1 MFDYSFGLFG
11 SVALGSS
18 LLFGFIFFVAVIAI
32 LFRVVVDTN
41 HVHIVQSGRKTISYG
56 KDMHDGNVYYS
67 WPAWIPLIGVKTI
80 ELPVSVFVVELE
92 SYAGYDKGRVPF
104 EVDIMAF
111 FRIDDPNTAAQ
122 RVSSIDELKGQLQG
136 ILQGA
141 CRSILAKSEIEE
153 ILEDRATFGVMF
165 TDAVDEQLK
174 AWGVTSVKAIELMDI
189 RDVDKSSV
197 IANIMAK
204 KKSHIEMESRIAVA
218 NNRQLAENAEIE
230 AARQVALTKQQ
241 AEEVVGQRTAAKEQ
255 AVGIA
260 HEQAQQAIREQAA
273 TTAAKEV
280 EVLRV
285 KEVGAADIQKATQI
299 VHAEQERQTK
309 VINADAEKQRMVIA
323 AEARRQET
331 VIAADAARQQTV
343 VTAEAHKEQSIL
355 TASGDLEIAL
365 KSAEGIKAEGL
376 AQAEA
381 DKAKQLASVTAQTTL
396 AEKIGENEG
405 YQDYLIRLEKV
416 KADQIVGVAQAKSLE
431 KADINLIATNE
442 NVSACFDGAAKLLT
456 ASGGTSLGAAL
467 EALGNT
473 EQGKALLTKLTG
485 TKSA

>member
-1 MFDYSFGLFG
+1 MFEMLSSFGSIMMGGGLIVG
-11 SVALGSS
+11 LILVIA
-18 LLFGFIFFVAVIAI
+18 IIAI

-56 KDMHDGNVYYS
+56 KDMPAGNVYYA

-80 ELPVSVFVVELE
+80 ELPVSVFVVELD

-111 FRIDDPNTAAQ
+111 FRIEDPNTAAQ
-122 RVSSIDELKGQLQG
+122 RVSSIEELKDQLQG

-153 ILEDRATFGVMF
+153 ILEDRATFGTMF
-165 TDAVDEQLK
+165 TEAVDEQLK

-204 KKSHIEMESRIAVA
+204 KKSHIEMESRVEVA
-218 NNRQLAENAEIE
+218 KNRQLAENAEIE
-230 AARQVALTKQQ
+230 AARQVALAKQQ

-260 HEQAQQAIREQAA
+260 HEQAQQAIRAQAA
-273 TTAAKEV
+273 VTAEKEV
-280 EVLRV
+280 EVRRV
-285 KEVGAADIQKATQI
+285 TEVGAANIQKATLI
-299 VHAEQERQTK
+299 VHAEQERETM

-323 AEARRQET
+323 A
-331 VIAADAARQQTV
+331 DAARQQTV
-343 VTAEAHKEQSIL
+343 VAATAHKEQSIL
-355 TASGDLEIAL
+355 TAAGDLEIAL

-405 YQDYLIRLEKV
+405 YQNYLIRLETV
-416 KADQIVGVAQAKSLE
+416 KAGQVVGVAQAKSLE
-431 KADINLIATNE
+431 SAEIKLIATNE
-442 NVSACFDGAAKLLT
+442 NVTAGFEGAAKLLT

-473 EQGKALLTKLTG
+473 EQGKAILAKLTG
-485 TKSA
+485 TTAA

>member
-1 MFDYSFGLFG
+1 M
-11 SVALGSS
+11 
-18 LLFGFIFFVAVIAI
+18 
-32 LFRVVVDTN
+32 
-41 HVHIVQSGRKTISYG
+41 
-56 KDMHDGNVYYS
+56 
-67 WPAWIPLIGVKTI
+67 
-80 ELPVSVFVVELE
+80 FVVELE

-309 VINADAEKQRMVIA
+309 VINADAEKQRMV
-323 AEARRQET
+323 
-331 VIAADAARQQTV
+331 

-431 KADINLIATNE
+431 KADIKLIATNE
-442 NVSACFDGAAKLLT
+442 NVSAGFDGAAKLLT